1 MTYLED
7 IRRFQE
13 VRIEALQS
21 KVEEL
26 EAKIEILE
34 RQLNTQNK

>member
-7 IRRFQE
+7 VRRFQE
-13 VRIEALQS
+13 IRIEALQN

>member
-1 MTYLED
+1 MTYAED

-13 VRIEALQS
+13 VRIDALQN

-34 RQLNTQNK
+34 RQLNTQNQ